1 MTPTTPSTETRA
13 AERKDA
19 AKAAGADRPPS
30 AEEEAAAEAAG
41 DLDPSVAEH
50 GRDMSER
57 GARQQG
63 EGRI

>member
-1 MTPTTPSTETRA
+1 MTPTTPSKETRA

-19 AKAAGADRPPS
+19 AKAAGADRAPS
-30 AEEEAAAEAAG
+30 AEEQAAAEAAG
-41 DLDPSVAEH
+41 DLDPSVADHE
-50 GRDMSER
+50 RDKSGR